1 MNKQTRQLSNRYQGK
16 QGWIRYIVSGGSVVP
31 EILSGSQAID
41 AKIRDL
47 ATVDQLNM
55 IDRHQMLPSRILA
68 EHNFIRVD
76 DIGSYLIKGEAR
88 SKQAAEQAAPNELH
102 VRPVGYVLFDYS
114 VNTIPYING
123 APLVSRERGEL
134 IRWLRSEQ
142 FATNA
147 GKNSAL
153 KDNHLANHELGV
165 KMLVESHTPN
175 WTHILDLKKTSV
187 YESSLD

>member
-175 WTHILDLKKTSV
+175 WTHILDLSKTAV
-187 YESSLD
+187 YDSSLD

>member
-1 MNKQTRQLSNRYQGK
+1 MNKQTRQLSDRYQGK

-175 WTHILDLKKTSV
+175 WTHILDLSKTAV
-187 YESSLD
+187 YDSSLD

>member
-16 QGWIRYIVSGGSVVP
+16 QGWIRYTVSGGKVVA
-31 EILSGSQAID
+31 EVLSGSNAID
-41 AKIRDL
+41 AKLRDI
-47 ATVDQLNM
+47 ATADELDKIN
-55 IDRHQMLPSRILA
+55 RHQILPSRILA
-68 EHNFIRVD
+68 DHNFIRVD
-76 DIGSYLIKGEAR
+76 DIGSYIRKGDAR
-88 SKQAAEQAAPNELH
+88 SKKAAEQEAPNELR
-102 VRPVGYVLFDYS
+102 VRPIGYVLFDYS

-175 WTHILDLKKTSV
+175 WTHILDLKKTAV
-187 YESSLD
+187 YDSSLD

>member
-175 WTHILDLKKTSV
+175 WTHILDLKKTAV

>member
-165 KMLVESHTPN
+165 KMLVESHTSN

>member
-55 IDRHQMLPSRILA
+55 INRHQILPSRILA
-68 EHNFIRVD
+68 DHNFIRVD
-76 DIGSYLIKGEAR
+76 DIGSYLRKGDAH
-88 SKQAAEQAAPNELH
+88 SQHAAEHEAPNELH